1 MESTPPLQ
9 SPIWT
14 ETEVWSA
21 DPPRQKQ
28 VGMSF
33 GVREETGVVA
43 ETMGIYPTSHTPNT
57 DIGAD
62 KPPNTTDVGWC
73 EGLLETGI
81 IGRQVERTDSREE
94 MGVMPEAMVIRPTPH
109 PPKTNSST
117 GRIGTEVSRCEHR
130 FLGTGKR
137 DGTLWGYR
145 VD

>member
-94 MGVMPEAMVIRPTPH
+94 MGVIPEAMVIRPTPH

-145 VD
+145 AD